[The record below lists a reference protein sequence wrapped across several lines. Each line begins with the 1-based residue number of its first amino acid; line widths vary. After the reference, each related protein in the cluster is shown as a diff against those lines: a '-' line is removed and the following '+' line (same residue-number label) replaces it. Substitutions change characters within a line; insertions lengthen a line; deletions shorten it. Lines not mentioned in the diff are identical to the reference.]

1 MKNTLLFFAIC
12 ILSIS
17 SCKDKEDARL
27 ECEQNGTGTIT
38 VTVKFD
44 SPYEIYINNEFN
56 RIAES
61 QRPAK
66 ITLTKG
72 DYKISAIQASGY
84 ILFPTERNTS
94 FHLEQC
100 AERNWTIQ

>member
-1 MKNTLLFFAIC
+1 MKNTLLILAIC
-12 ILSIS
+12 ILGLSG
-17 SCKDKEDARL
+17 CKDKEDTRP

-44 SPYEIYINNEFN
+44 NPYEIYVNDEFN

-61 QRPAK
+61 KRPAT
-66 ITLTKG
+66 ISLSKG
-72 DYKISAIQASGY
+72 DYKLKAIQASGY
-84 ILFPTERNTS
+84 LLFPTERETS
-94 FHLEQC
+94 FHVEQC